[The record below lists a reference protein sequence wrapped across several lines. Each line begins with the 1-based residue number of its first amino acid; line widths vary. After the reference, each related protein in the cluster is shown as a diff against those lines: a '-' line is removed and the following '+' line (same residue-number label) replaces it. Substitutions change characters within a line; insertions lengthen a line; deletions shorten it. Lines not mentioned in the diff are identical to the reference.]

1 MANAKRQRQ
10 DEARI
15 LKRQAEELA
24 VKKRAVRNRFRR
36 IGVIGGVALLV
47 IVALLVL
54 TRRNGDGEGA
64 SVAAGP
70 TTTAQV
76 TLITAS
82 PQLAKPPVVSVPTTP
97 APEGLEVKDLVTGT
111 GDKVQVGDTVTV
123 QYTGVVYATKAQFDS
138 SWDRNSPLP
147 VDKVGTSDAGVI
159 EGWSKGLVGA
169 RVGSRRQLIIP
180 PALGY
185 GADGNAGAGI
195 KGTDTLLFVV
205 DIISTARGTGS
216 PGTTSNAS
224 TASTTTPAGSAATT
238 TSGP

>member
-36 IGVIGGVALLV
+36 IGAIGGAALLV

-54 TRRNGDGEGA
+54 TRGNGDGEGA
-64 SVAAGP
+64 AVAEGP

-82 PQLAKPPVVSVPTTP
+82 PQLSKPPVVSVPSTP

-111 GDKVQVGDTVTV
+111 GDTVQVGDTVTV

-138 SWDRNSPLP
+138 SWDRNSPFA
-147 VDKVGTSDAGVI
+147 VDQVGTSDAGVI

-185 GADGNAGAGI
+185 GTDGNAKAGI

-205 DIISTARGTGS
+205 DIISTARGAGS
-216 PGTTSNAS
+216 PGTTAS
-224 TASTTTPAGSAATT
+224 TASTTTSAVSAAATT
-238 TSGP
+238 SVP